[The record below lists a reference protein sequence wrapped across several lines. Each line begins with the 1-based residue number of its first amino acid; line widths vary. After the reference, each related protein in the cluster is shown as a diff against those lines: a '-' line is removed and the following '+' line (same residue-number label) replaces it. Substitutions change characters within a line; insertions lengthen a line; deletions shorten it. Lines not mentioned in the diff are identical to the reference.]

1 MSECGAFHFGYA
13 GGSSVAWD
21 PWKTQTRGT
30 LVKRIFGFRLVA
42 LATSLAVG
50 SSLANAAPIAWQID
64 QTQSSIS
71 LSIADTAVDLD
82 GTNATVRIRNQSGG
96 NSGPWNVGNTAFMG
110 GTLFTDYSE
119 GGSHSIEFLP
129 HAAGDIFGLT
139 SGSYRPNPASW
150 NPANTNAD
158 NPDGQYSNTST
169 DPSVFGARVRASV
182 SILTLDAGYLAID
195 DVSYDAQSAQLAVSG
210 TTGGSFDASLINFGI
225 LESLIYFDG
234 VALPLGLGQP
244 IPDTFAEPFN
254 GFIAQNNSA
263 GSGIINDLGGASREM
278 IIPINMVLALD
289 IEGIILNA
297 GVTGQVVAYSVVPEP
312 STFVMFG
319 LGAVG
324 LAVTAIR
331 KRRRA

>member
-1 MSECGAFHFGYA
+1 M
-13 GGSSVAWD
+13 
-21 PWKTQTRGT
+21 
-30 LVKRIFGFRLVA
+30 KRIFGFRLVA

-50 SSLANAAPIAWQID
+50 SSLASAAPIAWQID
-64 QTQSSIS
+64 ETQSFVS

-82 GTNATVRIRNQSGG
+82 GTAATIRIRNQSGG
-96 NSGPWNVGNTAFMG
+96 NSGPWNVGNTAFMD
-110 GTLFTDYSE
+110 GTIYTDYSE
-119 GGSHSIEFLP
+119 GGSGSIEFLP
-129 HAAGDIFGLT
+129 HAAGDIFGLA

-158 NPDGQYSNTST
+158 NPDGQYSGSTT

-182 SILTLDAGYLAID
+182 SILTVDAGFLAID
-195 DVSYDAQSAQLAVSG
+195 DVSYDAQSPQLSV
-210 TTGGSFDASLINFGI
+210 TGGTFDASSINFGI

-234 VALPLGLGQP
+234 LSIILVGQP
-244 IPDTFAEPFN
+244 IPDTFASPFN

-263 GSGIINDLGGASREM
+263 GNGTINDLGGSDREL
-278 IIPINMVLALD
+278 IVPINMVLALD

-319 LGAVG
+319 LGAMG
-324 LAVTAIR
+324 LAVSAIR
-331 KRRRA
+331 KRRRV